1 MNKKIILKDKRIKN
15 QKRKTKDNFFLSS
28 RKGSSF
34 KKQIEGKLVSIE
46 IQKEYDIFK
55 RSWED
60 RIFVKL
66 YIEARTSGLLR
77 KISDR
82 DWKTLCMLA
91 TFMDSEG
98 RCYPS
103 QRAIAKALGV
113 SRQMANERIQSLVK
127 FRFKEKP
134 VLLIKK
140 VRRSTQKGGRWDN
153 NQYRILPI
161 SNLKV
166 FSGPGKKGQTNTEE
180 KPVSSFLDTGAMS
193 RIPDTGKLDTN
204 YNHTLNN
211 NQLNNV
217 NENAFYKKKKRTQQ
231 KELLSQDLAVRLGDN
246 HSLGFYR
253 RVVDRMPENLI
264 YQTLSEVKDTFLMG
278 RLRKSKGALF
288 NKIIQDKAIKNSID
302 LGIKKRK

>member
-1 MNKKIILKDKRIKN
+1 MNKKIMLKEKRIKN
-15 QKRKTKDNFFLSS
+15 QKRETKENLSLSS

-82 DWKTLCMLA
+82 DWKTLCVLA

-103 QRAIAKALGV
+103 QKAIARALGV

-127 FRFKEKP
+127 FRFKE
-134 VLLIKK
+134 
-140 VRRSTQKGGRWDN
+140 WDN

-166 FSGPGKKGQTNTEE
+166 FGGPGEKGQTNKEE
-180 KPVSSFLDTGAMS
+180 KSMSSFLDTGPMS

-217 NENAFYKKKKRTQQ
+217 NEDAFYKKKRRTQQ
-231 KELLSQDLAVRLGDN
+231 KELLSQDIANRLADD

-253 RVVDRMPENLI
+253 KVVDRVPENLI
-264 YQTLSEVKDTFLMG
+264 YQALSEVKDTYLMG
-278 RLRKSKGALF
+278 RVKKSRGALF
-288 NKIIQDKAIKNSID
+288 NKIIQEKAIKNSID